1 MSETHVFIVLKPSFS
16 MPSDDILPGSCGISG
31 GSFRRRYRSDRDD
44 GDLQEE
50 SESPKPDVSDE

>member
-1 MSETHVFIVLKPSFS
+1 